1 MEPDIQWYIARD
13 GQQHGPLSDIE
24 LRTFIARGH
33 MKPNDL
39 IWRAGFPD
47 WRPAAD
53 VFPQETAGAAA
64 AATAGSGAAGYAPQG
79 DGGHNRP
86 AAAAAYG
93 AAPDKTGGG
102 PARTGPTDYG
112 YGPDPDEAGALRGG
126 PSPRKRLGIFAMLG
140 VLVLGGGGYYAY
152 MNRDKLL
159 QSPPPSAQIA
169 TVKSDPEPAA
179 TPAVTQATLEADTKA
194 LDARLQQTQL
204 WSFVKQE
211 FPEWY
216 LDRLSGAAKLVA
228 ENKTDS
234 EVARHLV
241 EGLVALR
248 RQNAQAALSASGER
262 LRMVATAFLDN
273 LKKLKEYSTDAC
285 YGFIS
290 QGEMNPI
297 VLDLLQKPE
306 ASVPIQAQ
314 VTSIFQAIAEGR
326 KTPVSHEKPVKA
338 DYDALVAQLAK
349 LGWAESDLQVFSN
362 PRSLARLPHEKVCQ
376 MVQDWFVAHLAVSD
390 QAAQE
395 RLLIETLRPV
405 VSG

>member
-1 MEPDIQWYIARD
+1 MEPEIQWYIARD

-47 WRPAAD
+47 WRAAGD

-64 AATAGSGAAGYAPQG
+64 V
-79 DGGHNRP
+79 
-86 AAAAAYG
+86 AAAAASG
-93 AAPDKTGGG
+93 AAPQPGGQGFAVDRERTGGG
-102 PARTGPTDYG
+102 PAVRASAPDYG
-112 YGPDPDEAGALRGG
+112 QPHADLDDGGALRGE
-126 PSPRKRLGIFAMLG
+126 PSPRRRVGIVAALA
-140 VLVLGGGGYYAY
+140 VIVLGAGGYFAY
-152 MNRDKLL
+152 EHRDKLL
-159 QSPPPSAQIA
+159 QSPGAQISTA
-169 TVKSDPEPAA
+169 TTDTTAA
-179 TPAVTQATLEADTKA
+179 TPPVVTAATLESDTKA
-194 LDARLQQTQL
+194 LDARLQQTEL

-211 FPEWY
+211 FPDWY
-216 LDRLSGAAKLVA
+216 LERLSGAAKLVA
-228 ENKTDS
+228 ENKSDS

-248 RQNAQAALSASGER
+248 RQNAQLALSASGER
-262 LRMVATAFLDN
+262 LRLVATAFLDN
-273 LKKLKEYSTDAC
+273 LQKLKDYSTDAC

-314 VTSIFQAIAEGR
+314 VTSIFEAIAEGR
-326 KTPVSHEKPVKA
+326 KSPVTHEKPVKA
-338 DYDALVAQLAK
+338 DYDALVQQLAK

-376 MVQDWFVAHLAVSD
+376 MVQDWFKAHLAVSD

>member
-1 MEPDIQWYIARD
+1 METEIQWYIARD

-47 WRPAAD
+47 WRSAEE
-53 VFPQETAGAAA
+53 VFPQETGAAA
-64 AATAGSGAAGYAPQG
+64 AA
-79 DGGHNRP
+79 
-86 AAAAAYG
+86 AAAAGYG
-93 AAPDKTGGG
+93 AAPGQPAHDPSPQQGRPYGGAADRQPTGGG
-102 PARTGPTDYG
+102 PVRAADYG
-112 YGPDPDEAGALRGG
+112 HDIDHMDDAGAFQGE
-126 PSPRKRLGIFAMLG
+126 PPPRRRKAGILAVLG
-140 VLVLGGGGYYAY
+140 VAVLGAGGYFAY
-152 MNRDKLL
+152 QNRDMLL
-159 QSPPPSAQIA
+159 ETSAAQLA
-169 TVKSDPEPAA
+169 TVTSEKTPAA
-179 TPAVTQATLEADTKA
+179 TPVVAASTLESDRKA
-194 LDARLQQTQL
+194 LDARLQQTEL

-216 LDRLSGAAKLVA
+216 LERLSGAAKLVA
-228 ENKTDS
+228 ENKSDT
-234 EVARHLV
+234 EVAKHLV

-248 RQNAQAALSASGER
+248 RENAQAALSASGER
-262 LRMVATAFLDN
+262 LRMVATAFVDN

-297 VLDLLQKPE
+297 VLDLLQRPE
-306 ASVPIQAQ
+306 SSVHIQAQ

-326 KTPVSHEKPVKA
+326 KSPVTHTKPVKA
-338 DYDALVAQLAK
+338 DYDALVQQLAK
-349 LGWAESDLQVFSN
+349 LGWGENDLQLFSN
-362 PRSLARLPHEKVCQ
+362 PRALARLPHDKVCQ